1 MPWQSNEISPTSGP
15 PGCPGLL
22 TGENSCEWA
31 VWFKAHHQN
40 WDRPRSD
47 FDQTRW
53 LLDHTALLNELRH
66 DWQDRGYRVSTE
78 DQNNFRLRGNLAK
91 LAGKPDLIAQ
101 KDQEV
106 VIIDAKTGRA
116 GPSHAVQV
124 MIYQYAVPLALNHYR
139 GRTVTGQV
147 AYHDHSVDVPAL
159 TNDDPFVDK
168 LTALIRRVAAAKPA
182 VLAPSPAECRF
193 CDITD
198 ADCPDRV
205 DEASQPEEGT
215 TVDF

>member
-1 MPWQSNEISPTSGP
+1 MAEQRDFPYIWATWLPR
-15 PGCPGLL
+15 LL

-31 VWFKAHHQN
+31 VWFKAHYQG

-53 LLDHTALLNELRH
+53 LLDHTALLNEVRD
-66 DWQDRGYRVSTE
+66 DWQERGYRVYAE
-78 DQNNFRLRGNLAK
+78 DQNSFRLRGNLAT

-139 GRTVTGQV
+139 GRMVTGHV
-147 AYHDHSVDVPAL
+147 AYQDHAVDVSAL
-159 TNDDPFVDK
+159 TNDDPFVAK
-168 LTALIRRVAAAKPA
+168 LTALIRRAATAKPA
-182 VLAPSPAECRF
+182 ILVPSQAECRRS
-193 CDITD
+193 DITD

-205 DEASQPEEGT
+205 DQASQNGEGT
-215 TVDF
+215 TADF